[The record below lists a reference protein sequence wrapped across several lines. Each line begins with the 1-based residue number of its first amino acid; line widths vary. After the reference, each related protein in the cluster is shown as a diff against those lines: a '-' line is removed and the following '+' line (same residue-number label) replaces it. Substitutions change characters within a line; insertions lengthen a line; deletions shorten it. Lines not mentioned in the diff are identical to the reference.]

1 MDGERGFRQ
10 FGSTPIY
17 LGSGERVWP
26 EPQVSRLRSQ
36 SPHQRLQAIARD
48 LVALSHNPDDLDHA
62 FHLLNASYATPAAAQ
77 ARERLKSD
85 PSIAPLVAERYWGPW
100 PQTPELIQLPPG
112 SLGHSYG
119 RFLQHQGLAPLP
131 DPELSEGSQAD
142 DLYLQLRIRHT
153 HDLWHVVAGIPPT
166 SAGEAALDG
175 LTTEQ
180 LRWPGSALLLAAHLL
195 HRAEAD
201 PQEGPDVGLAI
212 AFGLELG
219 AKSQPLLAQRW
230 EEGWSTPLQAWRQ
243 QLGID
248 ALLQRNPFHSTAS
261 PIQGSDWG
269 EILLLPG

>member
-1 MDGERGFRQ
+1 M
-10 FGSTPIY
+10 
-17 LGSGERVWP
+17 
-26 EPQVSRLRSQ
+26 SRLRSQ
-36 SPHQRLQAIARD
+36 SPNQRLQAIARD
-48 LVALSHNPDDLDHA
+48 LVALSHNPDDFDHA
-62 FHLLNASYATPAAAQ
+62 FHLLNASYGTPAAAQ

-85 PSIAPLVAERYWGPW
+85 PSIAPLVAERYWGQW
-100 PQTPELIQLPPG
+100 PQTPELLQLPPG
-112 SLGHSYG
+112 SLGQSYG
-119 RFLQHQGLAPLP
+119 RFLESQGLEPLP
-131 DPELSEGSQAD
+131 DPELSEGTNAD
-142 DLYLQLRIRHT
+142 DHYLQLRIRHT

-201 PQEGPDVGLAI
+201 PQGGPDVGLAI

-243 QLGID
+243 QLGMD
-248 ALLQRNPFHSTAS
+248 ALLQRNPFHSIARS
-261 PIQGSDWG
+261 IQGSDWG
-269 EILLLPG
+269 EIFLLPG

>member
-1 MDGERGFRQ
+1 MN
-10 FGSTPIY
+10 
-17 LGSGERVWP
+17 
-26 EPQVSRLRSQ
+26 RLRSQ
-36 SPHQRLQAIARD
+36 SPNQRLQAIARD
-48 LVALSHNPDDLDHA
+48 LVALSHNPDDFDHA
-62 FHLLNASYATPAAAQ
+62 FHLLNASYGTPAAAQ

-100 PQTPELIQLPPG
+100 PQTPELVQLPPG
-112 SLGHSYG
+112 SLGQSYG
-119 RFLQHQGLAPLP
+119 RFLESQGLEPLP
-131 DPELSEGSQAD
+131 DPELSEGTNAD
-142 DLYLQLRIRHT
+142 DHYLQLRIRHT

-230 EEGWSTPLQAWRQ
+230 EEGWSTPLQEWRQ
-243 QLGID
+243 ELGID
-248 ALLQRNPFHSTAS
+248 ALMQRNPFCSTARS
-261 PIQGSDWG
+261 IQGSDWG
-269 EILLLPG
+269 EILVLPG

>member
-10 FGSTPIY
+10 FGSNPNC
-17 LGSGERVWP
+17 LGLGKRVWP
-26 EPQVSRLRSQ
+26 GPQVNRLRSQ
-36 SPHQRLQAIARD
+36 SPNQRLQAIARD
-48 LVALSHNPDDLDHA
+48 LVALSHDPDDFDHA

-85 PSIAPLVAERYWGPW
+85 PAIAPLVVERYWGPW
-100 PQTPELIQLPPG
+100 PQTPELLQLPPG
-112 SLGHSYG
+112 SLGQSYG
-119 RFLQHQGLAPLP
+119 RFLQDQGLDPLP
-131 DPELSEGSQAD
+131 DPEWPEGSQAD
-142 DLYLQLRIRHT
+142 DHYLQMRIRHT

-248 ALLQRNPFHSTAS
+248 ALMQRNPFHSSAHA
-261 PIQGSDWG
+261 IQGSDWG
-269 EILLLPG
+269 EIL